1 METIYPLKRRG
12 EKSVLISTLGF
23 ASAGE
28 PMEVE
33 RSLERI
39 DLNEFLTGGNDGVFL
54 IQANGDSMN
63 AEIKSGDWLIVNR
76 NLQANS
82 GDKVLIE
89 VNGKFTIKNFQ
100 PFRNGLRL
108 IPSNRAYSI
117 IHVSTKDSCEVFGVV
132 THVLHSFKKI

>member
-1 METIYPLKRRG
+1 MEIYSLKPRG
-12 EKSVLISTLGF
+12 NKSVLISMLGF

-28 PMEVE
+28 PCEVE

-39 DLNEFLTGGNDGVFL
+39 DLNEFLTGGNVGVFL

-63 AEIKSGDWLIVNR
+63 AEIRSGDWLIVNR
-76 NLQANS
+76 NLQPNS

-89 VNGKFTIKNFQ
+89 VNGKFTVKNFQ

-108 IPSNRAYSI
+108 IPSNCNYSI